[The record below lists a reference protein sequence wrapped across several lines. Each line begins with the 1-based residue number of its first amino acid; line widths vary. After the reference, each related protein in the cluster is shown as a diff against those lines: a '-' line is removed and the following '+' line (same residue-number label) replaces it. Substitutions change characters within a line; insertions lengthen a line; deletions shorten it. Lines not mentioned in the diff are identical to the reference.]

1 MKSFTNISI
10 ALALTVGF
18 TSIAVA
24 GDAKAP
30 APAPTPAKK
39 EEAKPA
45 DAKKEAPKKMEP
57 MKAPAELAEM
67 AKAMNGTWKCT
78 GKAAMDPSKPTEMM
92 DMKMTVKM
100 KTDMG
105 GWWLVGSMDA
115 GAMFKGE
122 QWITYDPTAKKF
134 VAMMRDSMGGSETS
148 TSMGVKDN
156 KIVWDG
162 DSRSPMPGMTAAKV
176 RTTHDMSDMKA
187 GMKMVG
193 EFSMDGKTWMK
204 GWEATC
210 KK

>member
-30 APAPTPAKK
+30 APTPAKK

-45 DAKKEAPKKMEP
+45 DAKKDAPKKMEP
-57 MKAPAELAEM
+57 MKAPAELAEL
-67 AKAMNGTWKCT
+67 AKTISGSWKCA
-78 GKAAMDPSKPTEMM
+78 GKAAMDPAKPTEMS
-92 DMKMTVKM
+92 DMKMTMKM

-105 GWWLVGSMDA
+105 GWWIVGSMDA

-122 QWITYDPTAKKF
+122 QYITYDPTAKKF
-134 VAMMRDSMGGSETS
+134 ISMMRDSMGGSEMS
-148 TSMGVKDN
+148 TSMGPKDN
-156 KIVWDG
+156 KVVWEG
-162 DSRSPMPGMTAAKV
+162 DARSSMPGMTAMKV

-187 GMKMVG
+187 GVKMTG